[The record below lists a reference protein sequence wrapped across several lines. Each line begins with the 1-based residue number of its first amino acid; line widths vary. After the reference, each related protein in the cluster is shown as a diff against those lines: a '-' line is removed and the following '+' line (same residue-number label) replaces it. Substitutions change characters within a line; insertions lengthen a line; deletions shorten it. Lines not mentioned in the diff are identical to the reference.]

1 MGRKRAGSRGRSH
14 HRGPRKTASASTS
27 DDDGPLI
34 TRWWWPRPHAHHRQK
49 QPTAE
54 LQDSSKP
61 VGVPEGAA
69 LALAITVAS
78 DVRSEAMHDM
88 LVQVSGNS
96 GQCADDAM
104 LLQRTAHADV
114 LEWL

>member
-61 VGVPEGAA
+61 VGVPEGIKRAGLQYTISYA
-69 LALAITVAS
+69 KQAFKIVL
-78 DVRSEAMHDM
+78 HFP
-88 LVQVSGNS
+88 LVEKNYFEMQE
-96 GQCADDAM
+96 Q
-104 LLQRTAHADV
+104 H
-114 LEWL
+114 